1 MLDVFVSSTE
11 TDRGGCSDRC
21 EQHEKEE
28 EEEEEEGNRRGRGEE
43 DEEGEDVQG
52 L

>member
-21 EQHEKEE
+21 EQDEKEE

>member
-21 EQHEKEE
+21 EQDEKEE
-28 EEEEEEGNRRGRGEE
+28 EEEDEGNRTGRGEE
-43 DEEGEDVQG
+43 HEEGEDVQG
-52 L
+52 LW